1 MSTKTIYDR
10 LRRYGLT
17 AEGACGLMG
26 NFQAESAMR
35 SNNVEDRSGMDDD
48 RYTALADSGNYD
60 FLTDYGKHY
69 GYGLAQWTLASR
81 KENLLNTAKK
91 RGVSV
96 SDEAM
101 QVDFAVWEISN
112 QWPKLWELLT
122 TSHDLYECTR
132 QVCLD
137 YERPAINNVDAR
149 YQFALN
155 FFGQLAGGSDPDPQ
169 PAPQPAP
176 EPQPEPT
183 IKPSADVVLLQTAMA
198 LDGFWDQDK
207 IDGLNTAE
215 WRAAFREYAKEI
227 V

>member
-10 LRRYGLT
+10 LRHYGLT

-26 NFQAESAMR
+26 NFQGESRMH

-48 RYTALADSGNYD
+48 RYTALADSGSYD

-81 KENLLNTAKK
+81 KENLLNTARK

-101 QVDFAVWEISN
+101 QVDFAVWELSN
-112 QWPKLWELLT
+112 QWEKLWQLLT

-137 YERPAINNVDAR
+137 YERPKVPNVDER
-149 YQFALN
+149 YAYAVD

-169 PAPQPAP
+169 PAPA
-176 EPQPEPT
+176 PQPS
-183 IKPSADVVLLQTAMA
+183 PSPAGFDWKIAQMQFIMQ
-198 LDGFWDQDK
+198 LDGYWDDP
-207 IDGLNTAE
+207 IDGLKSPKFFKQLRTYIE
-215 WRAAFREYAKEI
+215 DMEGC
-227 V
+227 

>member
-17 AEGACGLMG
+17 AERACGLMG

-137 YERPAINNVDAR
+137 YERPAVNNIDAR
-149 YQFALN
+149 YRAAQD
-155 FFGQLAGGSDPDPQ
+155 FFEQLAGGSDPDPQ
-169 PAPQPAP
+169 PAPD
-176 EPQPEPT
+176 PQPSPPERGDPIVRVLQT
-183 IKPSADVVLLQTAMA
+183 CMAYDGYWPADQIDGIKTPEYREAIVKYAADVA
-198 LDGFWDQDK
+198 GC
-207 IDGLNTAE
+207 
-215 WRAAFREYAKEI
+215 
-227 V
+227 

>member
-17 AEGACGLMG
+17 AEGACSLMG
-26 NFQAESAMR
+26 NFQGESHMR

-48 RYTALADSGNYD
+48 RYTALADSGSYD

-81 KENLLNTAKK
+81 KENLLNTARK

-101 QVDFAVWEISN
+101 QVDFAVWELSN
-112 QWPKLWELLT
+112 QWEKLWQLLT

-137 YERPAINNVDAR
+137 YERPKVPNVDER
-149 YQFALN
+149 YAYAVD

-169 PAPQPAP
+169 PAPA
-176 EPQPEPT
+176 PQPSPIPEVDL
-183 IKPSADVVLLQTAMA
+183 ALLVLQACMQR
-198 LDGFWDQDK
+198 DGFWPGA
-207 IDGLNTAE
+207 IDGIKSPE
-215 WRAAFREYAKEI
+215 FCAALKKYAAA
-227 V
+227 VASC

>member
-1 MSTKTIYDR
+1 MSNKTIYDQ
-10 LRRYGLT
+10 LRAVGMT

-81 KENLLNTAKK
+81 KENLLNTARK

-101 QVDFAVWEISN
+101 QVDFAIWELSN
-112 QWPKLWELLT
+112 QFPGVWQVLT
-122 TSHDLYECTR
+122 TSHDLYECSR
-132 QVCLD
+132 IIC
-137 YERPAINNVDAR
+137 
-149 YQFALN
+149 F
-155 FFGQLAGGSDPDPQ
+155 
-169 PAPQPAP
+169 
-176 EPQPEPT
+176 
-183 IKPSADVVLLQTAMA
+183 
-198 LDGFWDQDK
+198 
-207 IDGLNTAE
+207 
-215 WRAAFREYAKEI
+215 
-227 V
+227 

>member
-17 AEGACGLMG
+17 VEGACGLMG

-48 RYTALADSGNYD
+48 RYTALADSGSYD

-81 KENLLNTAKK
+81 KEDLLNTARK

-101 QVDFAVWEISN
+101 QVDFAIWELSN

-137 YERPAINNVDAR
+137 YERPASPNVDAR
-149 YQFALN
+149 YAFALD
-155 FFGQLAGGSDPDPQ
+155 FFNALAGGSDPDPQ
-169 PAPQPAP
+169 PAPA
-176 EPQPEPT
+176 PQPSPIPGRGDPIVRVLQT
-183 IKPSADVVLLQTAMA
+183 CMAYDGYWPADQIDGIKTPAYREAIVKYAADVA
-198 LDGFWDQDK
+198 GC
-207 IDGLNTAE
+207 
-215 WRAAFREYAKEI
+215 
-227 V
+227 